1 MIEQSLLIIKP
12 NAVVHHHIGHII
24 TMVEQAGFNLKYLQ
38 TFQFTPELASVF
50 YEMHKGKNFY
60 DRLVNFMC
68 SAPCVGIIVEKENA
82 IEDLRDLIGDVN
94 PDIRKVGTIRD
105 FFAEGITENAVHASD
120 SKESAEREINIIF
133 PKFGT

>member
-24 TMVEQAGFNLKYLQ
+24 AMVEQAGFNLKYINIIR
-38 TFQFTPELASVF
+38 FTPELASVF
-50 YEMHKGKNFY
+50 YEMHKGKSFY

-82 IEDLRDLIGDVN
+82 IEDLRGLIGDVN
-94 PDIRKVGTIRD
+94 PEKRKVGTIRD

-133 PKFGT
+133 PQFGT